1 MTAPKIDFIDL
12 KAQRR
17 HIGQAMD
24 DAILAAV
31 YEGSYILGPQV
42 KEFEGKLAAFC
53 GAKHA
58 IGCANGTD
66 AIALPLMAM
75 KLRPGDAV
83 ICPSFTFAATA
94 EVVAWLGLMGL
105 IILWRAWKGTRP
117 KVLSW
122 KRPAPLGF
130 IGGFFDAIG
139 GGGWGP
145 VVTSTL
151 LGSGAEPRQAIGTT
165 NAAEFFVASA
175 ISATFVTAILTGHW
189 DATGLADHAWSVGGL
204 IAGGVLAAPF
214 AGWMTKV
221 LPVRA
226 LTWLVGLLV
235 TGLAIWQAVVLAGL
249 KA

>member
-1 MTAPKIDFIDL
+1 MGVSPAAASASVHAAEVFTTAASAGSHAANRNVNWKLFGPLALGGIVGGVLGAFVLTSIDGD
-12 KAQRR
+12 
-17 HIGQAMD
+17 
-24 DAILAAV
+24 V
-31 YEGSYILGPQV
+31 V
-42 KEFEGKLAAFC
+42 K
-53 GAKHA
+53 
-58 IGCANGTD
+58 
-66 AIALPLMAM
+66 PW
-75 KLRPGDAV
+75 
-83 ICPSFTFAATA
+83 
-94 EVVAWLGLMGL
+94 VVAWLGLMGL

-165 NAAEFFVASA
+165 NAAELFVASA

-204 IAGGVLAAPF
+204 IAGGLLAAPF